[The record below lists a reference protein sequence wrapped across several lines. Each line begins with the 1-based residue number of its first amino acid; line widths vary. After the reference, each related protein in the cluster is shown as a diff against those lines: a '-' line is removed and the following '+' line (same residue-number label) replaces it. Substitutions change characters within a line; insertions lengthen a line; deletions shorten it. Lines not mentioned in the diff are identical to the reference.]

1 MRGIPPLF
9 RGMAKL
15 KPIPMPIEAVLHAK
29 RMQFAPGA
37 VHRAVISI
45 ACHFWAGGAVLDGFD
60 ESMAQQIARIPSG
73 HWAAIKAAVM
83 PALADILPDLATL
96 HATAL
101 EKRENMKRSLAA
113 GQLKGRI
120 VMFERRQKQK
130 AATEQKINLPVRTPK
145 TARRYVN
152 ESACMTPQAL
162 AALSTANEVAARF
175 LDK

>member
-1 MRGIPPLF
+1 MPLE
-9 RGMAKL
+9 
-15 KPIPMPIEAVLHAK
+15 PVLHSK
-29 RMQFAPGA
+29 HMQFAAGSVYRAILA
-37 VHRAVISI
+37 VSCA
-45 ACHFWAGGAVLDGFD
+45 FWAGGACLDGFND
-60 ESMAQQIARIPSG
+60 AKAAQISRMPVGA
-73 HWAAIKAAVM
+73 WNAIKSPVM
-83 PALADILPDLATL
+83 SALADILPELATL

-101 EKRENMKRSLAA
+101 AKRENMKRSLAA

-175 LDK
+175 FDK